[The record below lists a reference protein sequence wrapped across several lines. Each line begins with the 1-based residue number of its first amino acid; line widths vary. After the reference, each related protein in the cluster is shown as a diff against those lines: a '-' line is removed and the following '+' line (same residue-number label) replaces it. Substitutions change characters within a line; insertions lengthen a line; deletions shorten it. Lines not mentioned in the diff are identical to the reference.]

1 MKLTIN
7 EVAQCLRLPVT
18 TVDRWIHQGRI
29 PIQKSSNGYPLWF
42 LCFFFPLVWPGGYLR
57 LCSL

>member
-18 TVDRWIHQGRI
+18 TVDRWIRQGRI
-29 PIQKSSNGYPLWF
+29 PIQKSSNGYIFNESALEKWAAM
-42 LCFFFPLVWPGGYLR
+42 YR
-57 LCSL
+57 LPFSLPK